1 MIRNVFNETA
11 EDARK
16 FLLRASSFSSI
27 GLPKYY
33 DFHKI
38 LVELQNE
45 YEKGWYLEKKKDGR
59 SFFVKSPNGT
69 VINGGDASK
78 LDDVNYC
85 IYSNKDGKYDWRPL
99 QIMNPFIYV
108 VLVNEITKED
118 NWEIIRDRMGR
129 LQRDKRIHCLSLP
142 ISTID
147 GDNAEKEDVINNWWR
162 EVEQQSLKMSLRY
175 NCFLQ
180 TDITNCYG
188 SLYTH
193 TITWALH
200 GKKKGKMSKGDLL
213 GDKIDTVIRWST
225 NNQTNG
231 IPQGNILMDM
241 IAELVLAY
249 ADAHLSS
256 AILFYNHKN
265 QHNRI
270 KDFRIMRYRD
280 DYRIYTKTPEDA
292 VKIAN
297 LLTVV
302 LADLNFKINTQKTF
316 VSEKMITDA
325 IKQDK
330 YYWLKA
336 KNEKRSLQKHLLLIH
351 SLSEE
356 HPNSGSLNK
365 ALTKYLKRIY
375 PLAVFQDTDSE
386 VLISILVDI
395 AYHNPRTYS
404 VVMVILGKILSL
416 EVKTSKIIETL
427 ELIEKKFESI
437 PNTEYLQ
444 IWLQRLTIVLDRDRK
459 YSSRIC
465 QTTYDKKVSLW
476 NNTWLHSDFKKIIDN
491 IPIVDEDVIK
501 TLTLIPSDEEVDFLE
516 TKYL

>member
-1 MIRNVFNETA
+1 MIRNVFEETA

-16 FLLRASSFSSI
+16 FLLRASSFCSI

-33 DFHKI
+33 DFQKI
-38 LVELQNE
+38 LIALQNE
-45 YEKGWYLEKKKDGR
+45 YEKGWHIEKRKNSH
-59 SFFVKSPNGT
+59 SFLVKSPTG
-69 VINGGDASK
+69 VVFNGGDASK
-78 LDDVNYC
+78 LDDVNYR
-85 IYSNKDGKYDWRPL
+85 IYSNKDGKFDWRPL
-99 QIMNPFIYV
+99 QIMNPFVYV

-118 NWEIIRDRMGR
+118 NWKRICDRINL
-129 LQRDKRIHCLSLP
+129 LQRDKRIQCLSLP

-147 GDNAEKEDVINNWWR
+147 SNDAEKEDVVNNWWR

-200 GKKKGKMSKGDLL
+200 GKRKGKKSKGDLL
-213 GDKIDTVIRWST
+213 GDTIDTIIRWST

-231 IPQGNILMDM
+231 IPQGSILMDM

-256 AILFYNHKN
+256 TILFYNHNN
-265 QHNRI
+265 QNNRI
-270 KDFRIMRYRD
+270 KDFQILRYRD

-302 LADLNFKINTQKTF
+302 LADLNFKLNAQKTF
-316 VSEKMITDA
+316 VSEKMITDV
-325 IKQDK
+325 IKSDK

-336 KNEKRSLQKHLLLIH
+336 KNEKKSLQKHLLLIH

-375 PLAVFQDTDSE
+375 PLAIFQETDTE

-416 EVKTSKIIETL
+416 EVNSSKIIETL
-427 ELIEKKFESI
+427 ELIERKFDSI

-444 IWLQRLTIVLDRDRK
+444 IWLQRLTIVLDREK
-459 YSSRIC
+459 EYSSKIC
-465 QTTYDKKVSLW
+465 QAAYDKRVSLW
-476 NNTWLHSDFKKIIDN
+476 NNTWLHSDFKTIIDN
-491 IPIVDEDVIK
+491 ISIVDEKIIE
-501 TLTLIPSDEEVDFLE
+501 TLSLTPADDEIDFLE
-516 TKYL
+516 NKYV